1 MTRPALPAPIVDNAP
16 FQDLYDCSMAQ
27 PVTPTTFGE
36 RVKGFLFSYLPS
48 MSKTLPHSSR
58 KVHTSS
64 QPGLPLPPHDLL
76 AKPRGPI
83 TTPSRPPLPKAKHP
97 KELVQLHP
105 VPLPAPQT
113 SLIPCLKP
121 QRLVHLNPIPF
132 PESRTSIPIVKPRNS
147 TGSVK
152 DLVRSFE
159 ELKRTR
165 GGGKTVPKPA
175 WKP

>member
-1 MTRPALPAPIVDNAP
+1 MTRPVLPAPIVVNAP
-16 FQDLYDCSMAQ
+16 FQDLYDCNNTQ

-48 MSKTLPHSSR
+48 MSKTAPHPSR
-58 KVHTSS
+58 KVHTSK
-64 QPGLPLPPHDLL
+64 PGLPLPPHDLL

-105 VPLPAPQT
+105 APLPAPQA
-113 SLIPCLKP
+113 SLIPRLKP
-121 QRLVHLNPIPF
+121 ERLVHLNPIPL
-132 PESRTSIPIVKPRNS
+132 PESRASIPIVKPRDS

-159 ELKRTR
+159 ELRKAR
-165 GGGKTVPKPA
+165 GGDKTISKPA